1 VEQNREIGHG
11 GVILP
16 HRWSQLFSCCTT
28 IHRLYMAQVG
38 GLVMLQAEVA
48 LADRKTSFLQDPESD
63 S

>member
-1 VEQNREIGHG
+1 
-11 GVILP
+11 
-16 HRWSQLFSCCTT
+16 
-28 IHRLYMAQVG
+28 MAQVG